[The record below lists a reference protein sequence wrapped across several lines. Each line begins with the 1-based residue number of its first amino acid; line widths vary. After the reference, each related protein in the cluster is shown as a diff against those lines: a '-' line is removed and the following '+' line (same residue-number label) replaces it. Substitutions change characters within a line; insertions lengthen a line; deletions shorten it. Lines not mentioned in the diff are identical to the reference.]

1 MKKDLSV
8 MIKPASS
15 ICNMRCKYCFYHS
28 LADSREVFS
37 YGLMNENTAKNVIE
51 KAIDFCDGG
60 SVCFAFQGGE
70 PLFAGKEYFEF
81 FVKHA
86 DGYSQGKCKLY
97 YTLQTNGTLIDDE
110 WARIFRSGTILVGLS
125 VDGDELLNGMR
136 VYRNGG
142 ETFPCVMNAADI
154 LKRNGVEFNAVSVV
168 TREVARNIR
177 EAYRFLKTHV
187 SKYIQFIPVLK
198 STVTDERGVI
208 DLTPRYGEPGGEDA
222 DYALGADDY
231 YAYLTGAFD
240 EYLKDILTG
249 DYTSVRYFDNLVRL
263 SRMLPAELCGMNGGC
278 ERQFVIEADGTVYPC
293 DFFCTDAYAL
303 GNINT
308 TSCDVLA
315 RSERAARFLE
325 EGSAVREECKSCQYY
340 KLCGG
345 GCKRE
350 AADIDKCAATKKF
363 LRENLRHLVR
373 IR

>member
-1 MKKDLSV
+1 MPPISV

-15 ICNMRCKYCFYHS
+15 KCNMACKYCFYEK
-28 LADSREVFS
+28 LAASRHEPDKGMMSESTLKRVLSSAFD
-37 YGLMNENTAKNVIE
+37 YA
-51 KAIDFCDGG
+51 G
-60 SVCFAFQGGE
+60 SDAAYIVFQGGE
-70 PLFAGKEYFEF
+70 PMLAGKEFYRKTLELIPELN
-81 FVKHA
+81 K
-86 DGYSQGKCKLY
+86 QGARIYLNI
-97 YTLQTNGTLIDDE
+97 QTNGTLIDDE
-110 WARIFRSGTILVGLS
+110 WARIFRSGNILVGLS

-208 DLTPRYGEPGGEDA
+208 DLTPRYGEPVGEDA
-222 DYALGADDY
+222 EYALGADDY

-278 ERQFVIEADGTVYPC
+278 ERQFVVEADGTVYPC

-303 GNINT
+303 GDIRK
-308 TSCDVLA
+308 TSFDVLA